1 MILLIDN
8 YDSFSYNLY
17 QQIGKFYSDIVV
29 VRNDMITVEQ
39 IEKSN
44 PYAIILSPG
53 PNRPENAGICIQAIQ
68 KLHQEIPILGVCL
81 GHQAIFE
88 AFGGTVSY
96 AKKIMHGKTSIIK
109 IENKSK
115 LFQHCNITM
124 QVARYHSLVAIK
136 QTLPDVLRVTAET
149 DDGEIMAIEHKTF
162 PIYGVQFHPES
173 VMTPEGDTI
182 IQNFLEGITL

>member
-68 KLHQEIPILGVCL
+68 KLHQKIPILGVCL

-115 LFQHCNITM
+115 LFQHCNTTM